1 MFSIVDAAPAGLSTD
16 EWNDQARE
24 AGIGVK
30 RRADLHDLRNS
41 LKARGL
47 VCENS
52 GRWFV
57 VPKFKSRS
65 D

>member
-1 MFSIVDAAPAGLSTD
+1 MQHPGGLTTD
-16 EWNDQARE
+16 EWNEQARA
-24 AGIGVK
+24 AGLGTK
-30 RRADLHDLRNS
+30 RRADLHDLRVS
-41 LKARGL
+41 LKTREL

-57 VPKFKSRS
+57 ASKFKTKL